1 MPDADGYWT
10 YKGLE
15 KHAVD
20 KIAGIAFHYK
30 LTEESTREDYLRV
43 QTLSM
48 IRKALRHG
56 RSGRGND
63 DPVCP

>member
-10 YKGLE
+10 YE
-15 KHAVD
+15 EWERHAVD

-30 LTEESTREDYLRV
+30 LTVEDAREDYLRV

-56 RSGRGND
+56 RSGRAD
-63 DPVCP
+63 SDPVCP